1 MQTSRN
7 APWSMVGWSIKKLR
21 LVRIG
26 GTGQAVFLWRRN
38 DDAGGS
44 SAHGLGIDVVGA
56 MTDMFLVLVGDRFV
70 VAKAPSSPAS
80 EPLLASR
87 LTSKSAAGSWAVF
100 QRLTRQ
106 PSCLFRPLI
115 QKARGFLRMAGL

>member
-1 MQTSRN
+1 
-7 APWSMVGWSIKKLR
+7 MVGWSIKKLR
-21 LVRIG
+21 FVGIG

-44 SAHGLGIDVVGA
+44 SAHVLGIDVVGA
-56 MTDMFLVLVGDRFV
+56 MTDIFLVLVSDRFV

-80 EPLLASR
+80 EPLLASS
-87 LTSKSAAGSWAVF
+87 LTSKSAAGAWAVF
-100 QRLTRQ
+100 RGWLRQ
-106 PSCLFRPLI
+106 PSRFFKPLI